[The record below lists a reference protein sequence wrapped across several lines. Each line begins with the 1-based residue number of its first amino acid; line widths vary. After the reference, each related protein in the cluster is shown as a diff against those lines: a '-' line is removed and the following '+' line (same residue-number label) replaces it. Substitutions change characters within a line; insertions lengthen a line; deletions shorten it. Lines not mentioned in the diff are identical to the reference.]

1 MPDTGI
7 FKAHPVSVSPT
18 AACPVNITTCDAS
31 CDAAA
36 RHAYLILKRVSCT
49 ACNPALNG
57 ACNHGIFKVDFIVI
71 RIAGS
76 LVETPSNVSGNSGG
90 STGIRKAD
98 FV

>member
-7 FKAHPVSVSPT
+7 SEAHPVSVSPT
-18 AACPVNITTCDAS
+18 AARPVNISPCNAS

-36 RHAYLILKRVSCT
+36 RQAYHIPKRVSCV

-57 ACNHGIFKVDFIVI
+57 ACHHGIFKADFIVI

-76 LVETPSNVSGNSGG
+76 LIETPSNVSGNRGS